1 VNYQLDRSQAIALVV
16 DLGVAAACWT
26 LVCWMG
32 APLIF
37 DDRAAMTRLLIVNVA
52 AQLAALAIAGAYQSR
67 PVSQK
72 LGRLLLGAVGGALL
86 AGALLRV
93 AAPRLDLGRD
103 LIGLD
108 LALFLPAIIGWR
120 AARVIWASRR
130 APAEPIDARFI
141 DRTTEPSSLL
151 QTFRSLVAYRE
162 LLRQLVMRDL
172 KLKYRGSV
180 LGFLWSLG
188 NPLAM
193 VIVYT
198 FAFRYILQMDDPGY
212 VFKVLI
218 GIISWTLFA
227 SAATMS
233 TGSIIESTGLV
244 RAVQFPRAILPVATV
259 FFNLAQFLLTA
270 FVFVPVMLLGLGVP
284 PSWPMLL
291 FPVVLLLQVA
301 FIVGVALMLSVFTTK
316 FRDIKHLVEV
326 ILPLLFWTT
335 PIFYP
340 LSVVPESNQGMRM
353 AIQLSPMSPF
363 VISYQRILYDGQ
375 VPDVFVTITA
385 VVYGLSMLAIGGMI
399 FLSAEDELVEQL

>member
-1 VNYQLDRSQAIALVV
+1 MKLLLDKSQAVAVVV
-16 DLGVAAACWT
+16 DFGVAAACWLLAVAIGLPQLLDT
-26 LVCWMG
+26 REILL
-32 APLIF
+32 PLLTTGVLSQI
-37 DDRAAMTRLLIVNVA
+37 
-52 AQLAALAIAGAYQSR
+52 AALAAAGGYRSR
-67 PVSQK
+67 PVTQK
-72 LGRLLLGAVGGALL
+72 LGRLLLGAAGGTLL
-86 AGALLRV
+86 AGALF
-93 AAPRLDLGRD
+93 PRFVPAVSLGRD
-103 LIGLD
+103 L
-108 LALFLPAIIGWR
+108 LAVDAALLLPAIIAWR
-120 AARVIWASRR
+120 AVRVIWTTRR
-130 APAEPIDARFI
+130 AQTDPLDAAFL

-198 FAFRYILQMDDPGY
+198 FAFKYILLNDDPGY
-212 VFKVLI
+212 VFKVLL
-218 GIISWTLFA
+218 GIMSWTLFA
-227 SAATMS
+227 NAATMS

-244 RAVQFPRAILPVATV
+244 RAVRFPRAILPVATV

-270 FVFVPVMLLGLGVP
+270 AVFVPVMLLWLRVA

-291 FPVVLLLQVA
+291 FPVMLLLQVA

-316 FRDIKHLVEV
+316 FRDIKHLIEV

-340 LSVVPESNQGMRM
+340 LSFVPEKMQT

-363 VISYQRILYDGQ
+363 VISYQSILYEGQ
-375 VPDVFVTITA
+375 LPELFVSIIA
-385 VVYGLSMLAIGGMI
+385 AVYGLSMLAIGGMI

>member
-1 VNYQLDRSQAIALVV
+1 VKQLLLDKSQAIAVIV
-16 DLGVAAACWT
+16 DLGVAS
-26 LVCWMG
+26 VCWW
-32 APLIF
+32 L
-37 DDRAAMTRLLIVNVA
+37 VA
-52 AQLAALAIAGAYQSR
+52 ATGLPETFGLSGLAGRLVLIGVPSQIAALAIVGSYRSR
-67 PVSQK
+67 PVTQK
-72 LGRLLLGAVGGALL
+72 LGRLALGAAGGTLL
-86 AGALLRV
+86 AGVLLPRV
-93 AAPRLDLGRD
+93 AAPVTIGRD
-103 LIGLD
+103 LLGLD

-120 AARVIWASRR
+120 AARVIWSTRR
-130 APAEPIDARFI
+130 AAIEAPDTAFI

-151 QTFRSLVAYRE
+151 QTVRSLVAYRE

-193 VIVYT
+193 MVVYT
-198 FAFRYILQMDDPGY
+198 FAFKYILRNDDPGY
-212 VFKVLI
+212 VFKVLL
-218 GIISWTLFA
+218 GIITWTLFA
-227 SAATMS
+227 NAATMS

-244 RAVQFPRAILPVATV
+244 RAVRFPRAILPVATV

-270 FVFVPVMLLGLGVP
+270 AVFLPIMLIALRVP

-291 FPVVLLLQVA
+291 FPLMLLLQVA

-316 FRDIKHLVEV
+316 FRDIKHLIEV
-326 ILPLLFWTT
+326 VLPLLFWTT

-340 LSVVPESNQGMRM
+340 LSYVPESMQK

-363 VISYQRILYDGQ
+363 VIGYQSILYDGQ
-375 VPDVFVTITA
+375 TPDLFVAIIA
-385 VVYGLSMLAIGGMI
+385 FVYGVSMLAIGGMI

>member
-1 VNYQLDRSQAIALVV
+1 VNYELDRSQAIAVVV
-16 DLGVAAACWT
+16 DLGVAASCWL
-26 LVCWMG
+26 LVSWIG
-32 APLIF
+32 APRLF
-37 DDRAAMTRLLIVNVA
+37 DDRAALAQILTLSVP
-52 AQLAALAIAGAYQSR
+52 AQLGALAIAGAYQSR
-67 PVSQK
+67 PVTQK
-72 LGRLLLGAVGGALL
+72 LGRLLLGALGGALL
-86 AGALLRV
+86 AGLLLRV
-93 AAPRLDLGRD
+93 AASGLNLGRD

-130 APAEPIDARFI
+130 APADPIDAHFI

-198 FAFRYILQMDDPGY
+198 FAFKYILLMDDPGY
-212 VFKVLI
+212 VFNVLL
-218 GIISWTLFA
+218 GIMTWSLFA
-227 SAATMS
+227 QAATMS

-244 RAVQFPRAILPVATV
+244 RAVRFPRAILPVATV

-270 FVFVPVMLLGLGVP
+270 AVFVPIMLLWLGLP
-284 PSWPMLL
+284 PAWPMLL
-291 FPVVLLLQVA
+291 FPVLLTLQVA

-316 FRDIKHLVEV
+316 FRDVKHLIEV
-326 ILPLLFWTT
+326 VLPLLFWTT

-340 LSVVPESNQGMRM
+340 LSFVPESMRM

-363 VISYQRILYDGQ
+363 VISYQRILYDAQ
-375 VPDVFVTITA
+375 VPDMFVTIIA
-385 VVYGLSMLAIGGMI
+385 VVYGLSMLAIGAMI

>member
-1 VNYQLDRSQAIALVV
+1 MNYQLDKSQAIAVVV
-16 DLGVAAACWT
+16 DLGVAAACWL
-26 LVCWMG
+26 LVSWIG
-32 APLIF
+32 APLLVA
-37 DDRAAMTRLLIVNVA
+37 DRAAITRLLVA
-52 AQLAALAIAGAYQSR
+52 GVPAQLGALAIAGAYRSR
-67 PVSQK
+67 PVTQK
-72 LGRLLLGAVGGALL
+72 LGRLVLGAVGGSLL
-86 AGALLRV
+86 AGLLLRMAV
-93 AAPRLDLGRD
+93 PGPGLGRD
-103 LIGLD
+103 LVGLD

-130 APAEPIDARFI
+130 TPAEAIDARFI

-151 QTFRSLVAYRE
+151 QTVRSLVAYRE

-198 FAFRYILQMDDPGY
+198 FAFKYILLNDDPGY
-212 VFKVLI
+212 VFKVLL
-218 GIISWTLFA
+218 GIISWSLFA
-227 SAATMS
+227 NAATMS

-270 FVFVPVMLLGLGVP
+270 AVFVPLMLLWLGLP
-284 PSWPMLL
+284 PTWPMLL
-291 FPVVLLLQVA
+291 FPVLLALQVA
-301 FIVGVALMLSVFTTK
+301 FIVGIALMLSVFTTK
-316 FRDIKHLVEV
+316 FRDIKHLIEV
-326 ILPLLFWTT
+326 LLPLLFWTT

-340 LSVVPESNQGMRM
+340 LSFVPESMRM

-375 VPDVFVTITA
+375 VPDVFVTIIA

>member
-1 VNYQLDRSQAIALVV
+1 MVDVGVASACWLLVAAIGLPETVEIRTVIAALLTTGVPAQIGALALV
-16 DLGVAAACWT
+16 
-26 LVCWMG
+26 
-32 APLIF
+32 
-37 DDRAAMTRLLIVNVA
+37 
-52 AQLAALAIAGAYQSR
+52 GAYRSR
-67 PVSQK
+67 PVTQK
-72 LGRLLLGAVGGALL
+72 LGRLILGAAAGTLL
-86 AGALLRV
+86 AGVLLPRF
-93 AAPRLDLGRD
+93 APAVVLGRD
-103 LIGLD
+103 LLGLD
-108 LALFLPAIIGWR
+108 VALFLPAIIGWR
-120 AARVIWASRR
+120 AVRVIWSTRR
-130 APAEPIDARFI
+130 AAVEAPDAAFI

-151 QTFRSLVAYRE
+151 HTMRALFAYRE

-198 FAFRYILQMDDPGY
+198 FAFKYILLNDDPGY
-212 VFKVLI
+212 VFKVLL
-218 GIISWTLFA
+218 GIITWTLFA
-227 SAATMS
+227 NAATMS

-244 RAVQFPRAILPVATV
+244 RAVRFPRAILPVATV

-270 FVFVPVMLLGLGVP
+270 AVFVPLMLLALQVM

-291 FPVVLLLQVA
+291 FPLLLVLQVA

-316 FRDIKHLVEV
+316 FRDIKHLIEV

-340 LSVVPESNQGMRM
+340 LSYVPESMRM
-353 AIQLSPMSPF
+353 PIQLSPMSPF
-363 VISYQRILYDGQ
+363 VIGYQSIFYDGQ
-375 VPDVFVTITA
+375 PPDLFVAIIA
-385 VVYGLSMLAIGGMI
+385 FVYGVSMLAIGGMI

>member
-1 VNYQLDRSQAIALVV
+1 MKQLLLDKSQAIAVVV
-16 DLGVAAACWT
+16 DFGVAIACWLLVGAIGLPQLFDSRETVAALLMSGVAAQ
-26 LVCWMG
+26 
-32 APLIF
+32 I
-37 DDRAAMTRLLIVNVA
+37 
-52 AQLAALAIAGAYQSR
+52 AALAIAGAYRSR
-67 PVSQK
+67 PVTQK
-72 LGRLLLGAVGGALL
+72 LGRLILGAAGGTLL
-86 AGALLRV
+86 IGLLLPRV
-93 AAPRLDLGRD
+93 APTLAMGRD
-103 LIGLD
+103 LLGLD
-108 LALFLPAIIGWR
+108 LALLLPAIIGWR
-120 AARVIWASRR
+120 AARVLWASRR
-130 APAEPIDARFI
+130 ASVESPDSAFI
-141 DRTTEPSSLL
+141 DRASEPSSLL
-151 QTFRSLVAYRE
+151 HTFRSLVAYRE

-193 VIVYT
+193 VVVYT
-198 FAFRYILQMDDPGY
+198 FAFKYVLQNDDPGY

-227 SAATMS
+227 NAATMS

-244 RAVQFPRAILPVATV
+244 RAVRFPRAILPVATV

-270 FVFVPVMLLGLGVP
+270 AVFLPIMLVALRVV

-291 FPVVLLLQVA
+291 FPLLLTLQVA

-316 FRDIKHLVEV
+316 FRDIRHLIEV

-340 LSVVPESNQGMRM
+340 LSFVPESMRM

-363 VISYQRILYDGQ
+363 VIGYQSILYDGQ
-375 VPDVFVTITA
+375 PPDAFVAIIA
-385 VVYGLSMLAIGGMI
+385 FVYGVSMLAIGGMI